1 MLNIE
6 QAKEF
11 VQSAKEFS
19 RNLGTPE
26 EILVSYHNHVY
37 GVAEMAKL
45 LATKM
50 GLEDPERVYVL
61 ALLHDVGKVAE
72 REKEVFHGV
81 LGYRLLKVKDKE
93 AADICLTHMFP
104 LNKIEGYDKMD
115 RYFFYKEK
123 DYNLVREKLENS
135 PVTDIDR
142 IIQFSDFVSSGKG
155 YVSIEDKVEELN
167 KGRGMPEFAL
177 KNLRENKRYL
187 DEKLGRNVYELFDEV
202 DMKFMI
208 DKDKKEQVSFV
219 KFQEMCGVFKSQR

>member
-6 QAKEF
+6 QAEEF
-11 VQSAKEFS
+11 VKSAKEFS
-19 RNLGTPE
+19 RKLGTPE

-50 GLEDPERVYVL
+50 GIEDPERVYVL

-72 REKEVFHGV
+72 KEKEVFHGV

-123 DYNLVREKLENS
+123 DYDLVRDRLQS
-135 PVTDIDR
+135 APLTDIDR
-142 IIQFSDFVSSGKG
+142 IIQFADFVSFGDR
-155 YVSIEDKVEELN
+155 YVTIEEKTEVLN

-177 KNLRENKRYL
+177 NNM
-187 DEKLGRNVYELFDEV
+187 RN
-202 DMKFMI
+202 
-208 DKDKKEQVSFV
+208 
-219 KFQEMCGVFKSQR
+219 G